1 MTSTNVPGGS
11 RPGSALVAVAGL
23 VGAQAV
29 ALLVAAVSYVVE
41 LARGEAADTA
51 VATAI
56 AALSLL
62 TGLGLALAARGLLAR
77 RRWSR
82 APALVVNL
90 LAVPVVWPFFTEGR
104 PVVGALLIGWAVAV
118 VVLLFAP
125 PVREQLDT

>member
-1 MTSTNVPGGS
+1 M
-11 RPGSALVAVAGL
+11 AGL